1 MTRSL
6 HLQQAAQISAS
17 LRSTAVLLSK
27 RLADGTDIAGN
38 YEGITLGHIVTI
50 LTLVGHAVAFVE
62 ISSVSPLPV
71 LFIDTV
77 KVPSRIAIGASASGA
92 LP

>member
-1 MTRSL
+1 MNSL
-6 HLQQAAQISAS
+6 LRLQRASQISAS
-17 LRSTAVLLSK
+17 LRSTAVSLSK

-38 YEGITLGHIVTI
+38 YEGITLGHIVTV

-62 ISSVSPLPV
+62 ISSVGSFPV
-71 LFIDTV
+71 LFIKTV